1 MHRSRRQQTD
11 ITHLLDG
18 RELPKRFDASL
29 EKGGMYLLDSL
40 ASTSPR
46 GALHLQPPSNAFA
59 SCDGAGPRLGNLM
72 A

>member
-46 GALHLQPPSNAFA
+46 GAPRLQPPPPRT
-59 SCDGAGPRLGNLM
+59 GPAL
-72 A
+72 